1 MNRWLKWLLRI
12 VFSAAALYLIFT
24 KISWQAT
31 WSTLARAHV
40 LWLVPAFL
48 LFNCSQLVSATRL
61 LSFYHVIPVR
71 ISWLGNAALYYKA
84 MFYNLF
90 LPGGIGGDGYK
101 VYYLHKY
108 YHAPIK
114 NLITATLLDRL
125 NGLAMLGLFIVLL
138 AVGVLGNGELH
149 FPAWWLVVGYGV
161 ILLVASWLLQRLLPA
176 FFPVAGRAAL
186 YSALVQGLQLTAV
199 IFILQSLHVDVHW
212 AAYLLL
218 FLASSVAAVIPFTIG
233 GAGARELVFVAGAP
247 LLGIQAEQAVAVSLV
262 FFLITVVS
270 AIPGLAAGRRRKR
283 EHALHSSAPF

>member
-12 VFSAAALYLIFT
+12 IFSAAALYLIFT

-31 WSTLARAHV
+31 WGTLARAQV

-48 LFNCSQLVSATRL
+48 LFNCSQFVSATRL
-61 LSFYHVIPVR
+61 LSFYNVIPVR
-71 ISWLGNAALYYKA
+71 ISWLANAALYYKA

-108 YHAPIK
+108 YHTPVK

-125 NGLAMLGLFIVLL
+125 NGLAMLGLVVVLL
-138 AVGVLGNGELH
+138 AAAVLPSAALH
-149 FPAWWLVVGYGV
+149 FPSWWLVAGYLV
-161 ILLVASWLLQRLLPA
+161 ILLVASWLFQRLLPA
-176 FFPVAGRAAL
+176 FFTVAGRAASF
-186 YSALVQGLQLTAV
+186 SALVQGLQLTAV
-199 IFILQSLHVDVHW
+199 IFILQSLRVDVHW

-262 FFLITVVS
+262 FFLITVIS
-270 AIPGLAAGRRRKR
+270 AIPGLLAGRRR
-283 EHALHSSAPF
+283 